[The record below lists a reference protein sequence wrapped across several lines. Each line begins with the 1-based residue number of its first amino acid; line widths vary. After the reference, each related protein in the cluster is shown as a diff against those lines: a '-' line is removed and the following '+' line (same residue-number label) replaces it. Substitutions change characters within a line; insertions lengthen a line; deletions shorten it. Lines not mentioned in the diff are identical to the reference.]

1 MNDRTIEIGRYNLMQ
16 MNVEIP
22 HENLKA
28 AIPSTDCEKSK
39 TTEERGLFPLS
50 G

>member
-1 MNDRTIEIGRYNLMQ
+1 MNDRIIVIGKYYGMQ

-28 AIPSTDCEKSK
+28 AIPSTEYERSK
-39 TTEERGLFPLS
+39 TTEECGVFPLS